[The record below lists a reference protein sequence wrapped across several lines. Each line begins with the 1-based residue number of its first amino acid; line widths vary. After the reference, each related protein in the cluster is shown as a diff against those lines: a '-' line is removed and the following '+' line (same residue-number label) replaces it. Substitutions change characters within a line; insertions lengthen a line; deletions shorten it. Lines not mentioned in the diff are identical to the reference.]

1 MLKGKELGL
10 AITKAIDLKIA
21 SGSIATKTEVARHFG
36 VELPSLYGWMKRG
49 TISKDKLPKLW
60 NYFSDVVGADHWGLE
75 DETFNLKDKEIAKK
89 SDSKSDESWLDT
101 LDMEQ
106 YALVKKFALKVADMG
121 SAELQAT
128 DKIIEGT
135 DAAIKA
141 GKNTK

>member
-60 NYFSDVVGADHWGLE
+60 NYFSDVVGPEHWGLK
-75 DETFNLKDKEIAKK
+75 ETTFTVNDTDTEGAISLKGYTLAQENFIKRMAEIAKEL
-89 SDSKSDESWLDT
+89 SPDELPVAEEGIVATSS
-101 LDMEQ
+101 
-106 YALVKKFALKVADMG
+106 ALKAKRRKK
-121 SAELQAT
+121 SN
-128 DKIIEGT
+128 K
-135 DAAIKA
+135 
-141 GKNTK
+141 GK